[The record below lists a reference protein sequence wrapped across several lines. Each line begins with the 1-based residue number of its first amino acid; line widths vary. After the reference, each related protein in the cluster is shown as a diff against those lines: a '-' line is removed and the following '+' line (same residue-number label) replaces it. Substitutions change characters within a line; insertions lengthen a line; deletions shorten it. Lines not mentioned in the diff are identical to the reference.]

1 MRSLYFRKSII
12 LLVSKVCPP
21 MLEGKFFC
29 LFSPMLEGKFFCLF
43 SRLLS
48 PNILCQWEQVRGC
61 FETNRL
67 FKKIFAFFLKNR
79 LRFDLS
85 IPNK

>member
-12 LLVSKVCPP
+12 LLVSKVCP
-21 MLEGKFFC
+21 
-29 LFSPMLEGKFFCLF
+29 PMLEGKFFCLF